1 MSSTLTSVVGT
12 SEWLSRLPEQDGFA
26 EYVPAVN
33 GTGRLLSHHPLLRRA
48 HRLCPRCCHRH
59 RHRIHSRGGRRLRWR
74 NRLPRHQ
81 PLSHRTITQHRT
93 IFLVRV
99 HHHVPM
105 HVRSAE
111 RRVGTRPVRW
121 SGAPTAVDL
130 VVASFDAPLRLA
142 RDPAWLAP
150 WHQASV
156 SGELAGPLPGL
167 SPASAHLV
175 EQVGVVL
182 LLAAGALLS
191 RQWRRRRLVAG
202 EIAACLRAPTGLR
215 RGELGF
221 PTLRQAIRQRPRLDD
236 RHLGLLETRTRPPV
250 CGLCPRSAW
259 GSFGRTGP

>member
-1 MSSTLTSVVGT
+1 
-12 SEWLSRLPEQDGFA
+12 
-26 EYVPAVN
+26 
-33 GTGRLLSHHPLLRRA
+33 
-48 HRLCPRCCHRH
+48 
-59 RHRIHSRGGRRLRWR
+59 
-74 NRLPRHQ
+74 
-81 PLSHRTITQHRT
+81 
-93 IFLVRV
+93 
-99 HHHVPM
+99 M

-182 LLAAGALLS
+182 LLAAGARLS

-202 EIAACLRAPTGLR
+202 GIVACLRALAGLR
-215 RGELGF
+215 RAELGF
-221 PTLRQAIRQRPRLDD
+221 PILPRLSQ
-236 RHLGLLETRTRPPV
+236 V
-250 CGLCPRSAW
+250 W
-259 GSFGRTGP
+259 GSLDFRRFGGLPTYF